1 MGLRKPTL
9 DEWFNAYQL
18 RELQKDGFF
27 NPGMLELDISPVYKR
42 HRAAGKRLSFPALVI
57 KAYALAARE
66 VPEINR
72 AYLRTPWGE
81 RIADFDHVSVNVP
94 IAMQENGRTYLS
106 AIVVRNADQKSVSTI
121 SNEIDRARRRSIDET
136 RLTKWVAKKPNRLI
150 WRSLLKT
157 MHFGAYR
164 WPAWLASKGGGL
176 SVSSLLDHK
185 HQDSAF
191 TAVSFG
197 PTATTLLLSSI
208 DANEAGECLL
218 RLGVGLNHV
227 AASGLAFRRLCD
239 VLKDHLESAD
249 EQILALWD

>member
-1 MGLRKPTL
+1 MSLRKPTL

-18 RELQKDGFF
+18 RELRKDGFF
-27 NPGMLELDISPVYKR
+27 NPALLELDISPVYRR
-42 HRAAGKRLSFPALVI
+42 HCVAGKRLSFPALVI

-66 VPEINR
+66 VPEVNR

-81 RIADFDHVSVNVP
+81 RVAEYEHISVNVP
-94 IAMQENGRTYLS
+94 IAMREHGKTYLS
-106 AIVVRNADQKSVSTI
+106 AIVVRNADGKSVSAI
-121 SNEIDRARRRSIDET
+121 AAEIEQARNRPMDET
-136 RLTKWVAKKPNRLI
+136 KLTKWVARKPNRLV
-150 WRSLLKT
+150 WRTLLRT

-185 HQDSAF
+185 HPDSAF
-191 TAVSFG
+191 AAVSFG

-208 DANEAGECLL
+208 DENGSDQCRL

-227 AASGLAFRRLCD
+227 AAGGQTFRRFCD
-239 VLKDHLESAD
+239 VLQDYLESSD
-249 EQILALWD
+249 EHVLQMWD